1 MGRVTLIWKRGF
13 NQSPVIKSHGDQ
25 IMPTITLYRLTAPV
39 GSIKNGDS
47 TRRAR
52 RQIDLGAIVG
62 ALILAGLLVA
72 IIWN

>member
-1 MGRVTLIWKRGF
+1 MA
-13 NQSPVIKSHGDQ
+13 
-25 IMPTITLYRLTAPV
+25 TISLYRLTAPV